1 WFKGTLLEAHWPY
14 RRGQVRQGVDVK
26 GIFVLI
32 HRKPQPL
39 LTITMFV
46 YKQDTKHG
54 QRTGARRGTEKELR
68 HRAAYPKRG
77 LSTSL

>member
-1 WFKGTLLEAHWPY
+1 
-14 RRGQVRQGVDVK
+14 
-26 GIFVLI
+26 
-32 HRKPQPL
+32 
-39 LTITMFV
+39 MFV

>member
-1 WFKGTLLEAHWPY
+1 MK
-14 RRGQVRQGVDVK
+14 D
-26 GIFVLI
+26 IFVLI